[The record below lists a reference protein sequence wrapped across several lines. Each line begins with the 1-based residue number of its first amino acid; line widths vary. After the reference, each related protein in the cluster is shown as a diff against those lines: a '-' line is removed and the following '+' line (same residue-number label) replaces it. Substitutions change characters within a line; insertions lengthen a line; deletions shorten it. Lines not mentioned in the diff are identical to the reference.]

1 MVAVFF
7 ILALIIAILAVV
19 FALQNA
25 DVIAVVF
32 FTYSFEGSLAL
43 VLLVTFAVGVIVGVF
58 FILPYFFRS
67 MIRARKLWREKSR
80 LEESLEE
87 EDLEEEDYDG
97 EEDEED
103 LSKSVRGGF

>member
-1 MVAVFF
+1 MAAIFL

-43 VLLVTFAVGVIVGVF
+43 VLLVTFAVGVIAGIF
-58 FILPYFFRS
+58 FILPYLFRS
-67 MIRARKLWREKSR
+67 MMRVRKLSREKLR
-80 LEESLEE
+80 LEESLG
-87 EDLEEEDYDG
+87 EDEDYDG
-97 EEDEED
+97 NEEEGEED
-103 LSKSVRGGF
+103 LSRSIRGGF